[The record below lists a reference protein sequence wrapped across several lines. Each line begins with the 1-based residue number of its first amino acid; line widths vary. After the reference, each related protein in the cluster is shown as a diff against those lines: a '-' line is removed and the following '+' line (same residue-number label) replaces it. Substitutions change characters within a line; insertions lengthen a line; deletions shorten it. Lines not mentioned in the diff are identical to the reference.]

1 MKLLAPAK
9 INLGLS
15 IEKKLADG
23 YHQVSLVN
31 CQVSLFDEIRLKTNS
46 QAKIPFGQKNT
57 VVKALK
63 LLGKDFN
70 VQINKNIPAG
80 SGLGGGSSDAAQ
92 VLRQFNR
99 LDLAPKIGM
108 DVAYAGLGGVKLEK
122 QGSVKGSRFTVL
134 PDLPDCY
141 LVVCIPK
148 KQLKTK
154 LAYQQIDKMKLK
166 KTTLELLV
174 RSIKNSNLPEI
185 AKNLTNDFS
194 SLAKRVCLEIE
205 VIQKRLLDSGALGV
219 SISGKGPAVF
229 GIFKTKH
236 SAAKATLS
244 LQRQYPQ
251 TYLVQPLKDVYVYQG

>member
-70 VQINKNIPAG
+70 VQINKNIPVG

-92 VLRQFNR
+92 VLKQFKR
-99 LDLAPKIGM
+99 LDLAPKVGM

-122 QGSVKGSRFTVL
+122 QGRVKGSRFTVS
-134 PDLPDCY
+134 PHLPDCY
-141 LVVCIPK
+141 TVICVPK

-154 LAYQQIDKMKLK
+154 WAYLQIDKMKLK
-166 KTTLELLV
+166 PTSLELLV
-174 RSIKNSNLPEI
+174 KAIKNRDLPAI
-185 AKNLTNDFS
+185 AQNLTNDFS
-194 SLAKRVCLEIE
+194 GLAKKICPEINQ
-205 VIQKRLLDSGALGV
+205 IQQCLLDTGALGV

-229 GIFKTKH
+229 GIFKTKKL
-236 SAAKATLS
+236 AADVAHN

-251 TYLVQPLKDVYVYQG
+251 TYLVKPLKENYVYQG